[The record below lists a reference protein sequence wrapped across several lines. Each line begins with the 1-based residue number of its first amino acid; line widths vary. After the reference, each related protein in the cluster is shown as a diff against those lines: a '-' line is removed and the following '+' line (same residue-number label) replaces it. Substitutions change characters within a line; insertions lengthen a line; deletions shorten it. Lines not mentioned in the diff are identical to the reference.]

1 MSGLL
6 TTPAPRPHSTFHGG
20 RILTSA
26 TTRGWPRTTADD
38 AQAINDNIED
48 IKSMESAANNNHAN
62 REKIMTRRAANE
74 NVLKHRGSDKKL
86 PSNFKLK
93 SLLKQAVKRGRDFAA
108 SQEAPGTG
116 KIKSMISKKLE
127 IELLPM
133 KV

>member
-1 MSGLL
+1 
-6 TTPAPRPHSTFHGG
+6 
-20 RILTSA
+20 
-26 TTRGWPRTTADD
+26 
-38 AQAINDNIED
+38 
-48 IKSMESAANNNHAN
+48 MESAANNNHAN
-62 REKIMTRRAANE
+62 REKIMMRRAANE

-108 SQEAPGTG
+108 YQEAPGTG

-127 IELLPM
+127 IQLLPM

>member
-1 MSGLL
+1 
-6 TTPAPRPHSTFHGG
+6 
-20 RILTSA
+20 
-26 TTRGWPRTTADD
+26 
-38 AQAINDNIED
+38 
-48 IKSMESAANNNHAN
+48 MESAANNNHAN
-62 REKIMTRRAANE
+62 REKIMMRRAANE

-93 SLLKQAVKRGRDFAA
+93 SLLKQAVKRGRDFSA

-127 IELLPM
+127 IQLLPM

>member
-1 MSGLL
+1 
-6 TTPAPRPHSTFHGG
+6 
-20 RILTSA
+20 
-26 TTRGWPRTTADD
+26 
-38 AQAINDNIED
+38 
-48 IKSMESAANNNHAN
+48 MESAANNNHAN
-62 REKIMTRRAANE
+62 REKIMMRRAANE

-93 SLLKQAVKRGRDFAA
+93 SLLKQAVKRGRDIAA

-127 IELLPM
+127 IQLLPM

>member
-1 MSGLL
+1 
-6 TTPAPRPHSTFHGG
+6 
-20 RILTSA
+20 
-26 TTRGWPRTTADD
+26 
-38 AQAINDNIED
+38 
-48 IKSMESAANNNHAN
+48 MESAANNNHAN
-62 REKIMTRRAANE
+62 REKIMMRRAANE
-74 NVLKHRGSDKKL
+74 NILKHRGNDKKL

-93 SLLKQAVKRGRDFAA
+93 SLLKQAIKRGRDFAA

>member
-1 MSGLL
+1 
-6 TTPAPRPHSTFHGG
+6 
-20 RILTSA
+20 
-26 TTRGWPRTTADD
+26 
-38 AQAINDNIED
+38 
-48 IKSMESAANNNHAN
+48 MESAANNNHAN
-62 REKIMTRRAANE
+62 REKIMMRRAANE

-108 SQEAPGTG
+108 SQEATGTG

-127 IELLPM
+127 IQLLPM

>member
-1 MSGLL
+1 
-6 TTPAPRPHSTFHGG
+6 
-20 RILTSA
+20 
-26 TTRGWPRTTADD
+26 
-38 AQAINDNIED
+38 
-48 IKSMESAANNNHAN
+48 MESAANNNHAN
-62 REKIMTRRAANE
+62 REKIMMRRAANE

-86 PSNFKLK
+86 PSNFRLK

-127 IELLPM
+127 IQLLPM

>member
-1 MSGLL
+1 
-6 TTPAPRPHSTFHGG
+6 
-20 RILTSA
+20 
-26 TTRGWPRTTADD
+26 
-38 AQAINDNIED
+38 
-48 IKSMESAANNNHAN
+48 MESAANNNHAN
-62 REKIMTRRAANE
+62 REKIMMRRAANE

-116 KIKSMISKKLE
+116 KINSMISKKLE
-127 IELLPM
+127 IQLLPM

>member
-1 MSGLL
+1 
-6 TTPAPRPHSTFHGG
+6 
-20 RILTSA
+20 
-26 TTRGWPRTTADD
+26 
-38 AQAINDNIED
+38 
-48 IKSMESAANNNHAN
+48 MESAANNNHAN
-62 REKIMTRRAANE
+62 REKIMMRRAANE

-127 IELLPM
+127 IQLLPM

>member
-1 MSGLL
+1 
-6 TTPAPRPHSTFHGG
+6 
-20 RILTSA
+20 
-26 TTRGWPRTTADD
+26 
-38 AQAINDNIED
+38 
-48 IKSMESAANNNHAN
+48 MESAANNNHAN
-62 REKIMTRRAANE
+62 REEIMMRRAANE
-74 NVLKHRGSDKKL
+74 DILEYPGSDKKL

-127 IELLPM
+127 IQLLPM

>member
-1 MSGLL
+1 
-6 TTPAPRPHSTFHGG
+6 
-20 RILTSA
+20 
-26 TTRGWPRTTADD
+26 
-38 AQAINDNIED
+38 
-48 IKSMESAANNNHAN
+48 MESAANNNHAN

-127 IELLPM
+127 IQLLPM

>member
-1 MSGLL
+1 
-6 TTPAPRPHSTFHGG
+6 
-20 RILTSA
+20 
-26 TTRGWPRTTADD
+26 
-38 AQAINDNIED
+38 
-48 IKSMESAANNNHAN
+48 MESAANNNHAN
-62 REKIMTRRAANE
+62 REKIMMRRAANE

-127 IELLPM
+127 IQLLPM
-133 KV
+133 KL

>member
-1 MSGLL
+1 
-6 TTPAPRPHSTFHGG
+6 
-20 RILTSA
+20 
-26 TTRGWPRTTADD
+26 
-38 AQAINDNIED
+38 
-48 IKSMESAANNNHAN
+48 MESAANNNHAN
-62 REKIMTRRAANE
+62 REKIMMRRAANE
-74 NVLKHRGSDKKL
+74 KVLKHRGSDKKL

-127 IELLPM
+127 IQLLPM

>member
-1 MSGLL
+1 
-6 TTPAPRPHSTFHGG
+6 
-20 RILTSA
+20 
-26 TTRGWPRTTADD
+26 
-38 AQAINDNIED
+38 
-48 IKSMESAANNNHAN
+48 MESAANNNHAN
-62 REKIMTRRAANE
+62 REKIMMRRAANE
-74 NVLKHRGSDKKL
+74 DILEYPGSDKKL

-127 IELLPM
+127 IQLLPM